1 MPGHVVVAPDKFKGS
16 LGAAAVALAVADGLR
31 AAVPGID
38 AREHPVADG
47 GDGTVEAA
55 MSAGFARKEVP
66 CTGPTGDAVTAALAV
81 RDEIAVVELA
91 EASGLR
97 RLPGGRLAAT
107 TATSRGTGEL
117 IRAALDLGC
126 RQVVLGLGGSACTDG
141 GAGMIQALGGRLL
154 DAAGAE
160 LALGGASLADLD
172 RLDLSGF
179 DPRVAGTEFVVA
191 SDVDNPLLGPYGTA
205 AVYGPQKGASA
216 AEVALLDAAL
226 ARWAAAARAATGV
239 DAASVAGA
247 GAAGG
252 VGFAAVVFLGAELR
266 SGIEYLLD
274 LLEVRS
280 ALPGAR
286 GGLAGR
292 ADAARQG
299 ARRGGGRGQGRRRA
313 GRRGRRPQHVAGVGA
328 RVRRHRAGL
337 HLVRDRGGPRA
348 QHARA
353 GAAAASPCRPH
364 RGRLAGRWP
373 VMPGD
378 PEVKGFDLV
387 VRAPRVVTAAGEVPR
402 CVAVRDGRVAA
413 IEPLAA
419 ALSGERT
426 VTLPDSEVLL
436 PGLADT
442 HVHVNEPGRTEWEG
456 FATATRAAAA
466 GGITTILDMPLNSI
480 PPTVDVAALEVKRKA
495 AEGNVHVDVGFW
507 GGAIPGN
514 LGELRS
520 LHDAGV
526 FGFKCFLLHSG
537 VDEFPHLDA
546 EQLDEYLGVLSTF
559 PALLLVHAEDSQAV
573 LRAPSA
579 HGERYA
585 DFLASRPRGAE
596 NVAIAHV
603 IESGRWTGASVHVL
617 HLSSSDALP
626 MLRSARRDG
635 VRISAETCP
644 HYLVF
649 AAEEIRDGATEFKCC
664 PPIREAENREQL
676 WQGLGDGV
684 IDFVVSD

>member
-191 SDVDNPLLGPYGTA
+191 SDVDNPLLGPYGAA

-286 GGLAGR
+286 LVVTGEGSL
-292 ADAARQG
+292 DEQTL
-299 ARRGGGRGQGRRRA
+299 RGKA
-313 GRRGRRPQHVAGVGA
+313 PAGV
-328 RVRRHRAGL
+328 
-337 HLVRDRGGPRA
+337 
-348 QHARA
+348 
-353 GAAAASPCRPH
+353 AAAARAAGVPAVAVAGRNTLPASVLESAGIAQAYTLSEIEEDPERSMREPVPLL
-364 RGRLAGRWP
+364 RRLAGRI
-373 VMPGD
+373 
-378 PEVKGFDLV
+378 
-387 VRAPRVVTAAGEVPR
+387 AA
-402 CVAVRDGRVAA
+402 DW
-413 IEPLAA
+413 L
-419 ALSGERT
+419 
-426 VTLPDSEVLL
+426 
-436 PGLADT
+436 
-442 HVHVNEPGRTEWEG
+442 
-456 FATATRAAAA
+456 
-466 GGITTILDMPLNSI
+466 GGGP
-480 PPTVDVAALEVKRKA
+480 
-495 AEGNVHVDVGFW
+495 
-507 GGAIPGN
+507 
-514 LGELRS
+514 
-520 LHDAGV
+520 
-526 FGFKCFLLHSG
+526 
-537 VDEFPHLDA
+537 
-546 EQLDEYLGVLSTF
+546 
-559 PALLLVHAEDSQAV
+559 
-573 LRAPSA
+573 
-579 HGERYA
+579 
-585 DFLASRPRGAE
+585 
-596 NVAIAHV
+596 
-603 IESGRWTGASVHVL
+603 
-617 HLSSSDALP
+617 
-626 MLRSARRDG
+626 
-635 VRISAETCP
+635 
-644 HYLVF
+644 
-649 AAEEIRDGATEFKCC
+649 
-664 PPIREAENREQL
+664 
-676 WQGLGDGV
+676 
-684 IDFVVSD
+684 

>member
-179 DPRVAGTEFVVA
+179 DPRVAVTEFVVA
-191 SDVDNPLLGPYGTA
+191 SDVDNPLLGPYGAA

-239 DAASVAGA
+239 DAAGVPGA

-286 GGLAGR
+286 LVVTGEGSL
-292 ADAARQG
+292 DEQTL
-299 ARRGGGRGQGRRRA
+299 RGKA
-313 GRRGRRPQHVAGVGA
+313 PAGV
-328 RVRRHRAGL
+328 
-337 HLVRDRGGPRA
+337 
-348 QHARA
+348 
-353 GAAAASPCRPH
+353 AAAARAAGVPAVAVAGRNTLPASVLESAGIAQAYTLSEIEEDPERSMREPVPLL
-364 RGRLAGRWP
+364 RRLAGRI
-373 VMPGD
+373 
-378 PEVKGFDLV
+378 
-387 VRAPRVVTAAGEVPR
+387 AA
-402 CVAVRDGRVAA
+402 DW
-413 IEPLAA
+413 L
-419 ALSGERT
+419 
-426 VTLPDSEVLL
+426 
-436 PGLADT
+436 
-442 HVHVNEPGRTEWEG
+442 
-456 FATATRAAAA
+456 
-466 GGITTILDMPLNSI
+466 GGGS
-480 PPTVDVAALEVKRKA
+480 
-495 AEGNVHVDVGFW
+495 
-507 GGAIPGN
+507 
-514 LGELRS
+514 
-520 LHDAGV
+520 
-526 FGFKCFLLHSG
+526 
-537 VDEFPHLDA
+537 
-546 EQLDEYLGVLSTF
+546 
-559 PALLLVHAEDSQAV
+559 
-573 LRAPSA
+573 
-579 HGERYA
+579 
-585 DFLASRPRGAE
+585 
-596 NVAIAHV
+596 
-603 IESGRWTGASVHVL
+603 
-617 HLSSSDALP
+617 
-626 MLRSARRDG
+626 
-635 VRISAETCP
+635 
-644 HYLVF
+644 
-649 AAEEIRDGATEFKCC
+649 
-664 PPIREAENREQL
+664 
-676 WQGLGDGV
+676 
-684 IDFVVSD
+684 